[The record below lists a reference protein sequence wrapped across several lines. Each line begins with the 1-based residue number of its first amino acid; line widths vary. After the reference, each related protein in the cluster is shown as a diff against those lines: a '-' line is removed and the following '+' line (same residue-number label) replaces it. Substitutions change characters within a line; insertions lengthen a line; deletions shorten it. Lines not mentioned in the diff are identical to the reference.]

1 LVVSGEETGSVAF
14 RPHLRTAVGLIVS
27 LLLVLATLTVINTVG
42 GGVAYADPDPPPGA
56 SDAARQLAQAQED
69 AEELTERWHEAQ
81 DEMEVRQ
88 DQAQRAKDDVEQAR
102 RVVTKVKAD
111 EERYR
116 VEVDPVVTEAYESG
130 RLDQLNVL
138 ITSDSPSDFLDQ
150 MTTLDTFAAERLDI
164 LNHMVDLV
172 TQSTRA
178 QSDADA
184 ASATARRAAD
194 DAKAAYTQIGVRK
207 KAAEGRIDQAEKLL
221 ASLDP
226 AEKARRIKDEGGPVG
241 VLLGGS
247 KGALALKAAITRIQK
262 PYVWGATGPNS
273 FDCSGLMYWAFKKV
287 GITLPRSSAAQS
299 KVGRPVAK
307 GDLQPGDMVFFYN
320 PVHHVGFYAGNGKV
334 LNAVQTGDVV
344 RYTDLSRMHYTSA
357 RRL

>member
-1 LVVSGEETGSVAF
+1 VDTGEETGSVAF
-14 RPHLRTAVGLIVS
+14 RPHLRTAFGLITT
-27 LLLVLATLTVINTVG
+27 LVLTLATLTVLNTVG
-42 GGVAYADPDPPPGA
+42 AGTAYADPDPPPGA
-56 SDAARQLAQAQED
+56 SDAAKQLAEAQQD
-69 AEELTERWHEAQ
+69 AEQLTEQWHEAQ
-81 DEMEVRQ
+81 DEMDVKQ
-88 DQAQRAKDDVEQAR
+88 DEAQRAKDDVQLAR
-102 RVVTKVKAD
+102 RAVLKAKAN

-116 VEVDPVVTEAYESG
+116 TEVDPVVTEAYESG

-150 MTTLDTFAAERLDI
+150 MTTLDSFTADRLAI
-164 LNHMVDLV
+164 LNHMVDLT
-172 TQSTRA
+172 TQSTKA

-184 ASATARRAAD
+184 AAAHAQQAAD
-194 DAKAAYTQIGVRK
+194 EAKAAYTQIGVRK
-207 KAAEGRIDQAEKLL
+207 KEAEVRIDQAEKLL
-221 ASLDP
+221 AKLDP

-287 GITLPRSSAAQS
+287 GITLPRSSSAQA
-299 KVGRPVAK
+299 KVGRPVSKA
-307 GDLQPGDMVFFYN
+307 DLQPGDMVFFYN

-344 RYTDLSRMHYTSA
+344 RYTDLSRMHYNSA